1 MFYLKPDLP
10 TFFLIKQLDFIF
22 ILFFQLWNFSNIK
35 AETSVMDLQNQYTL
49 KKSTYLKSD
58 FFSLEKGRKPSF

>member
-1 MFYLKPDLP
+1 MFYLKTDLP

-22 ILFFQLWNFSNIK
+22 ILFFPLWNFSDIK

-58 FFSLEKGRKPSF
+58 FFFP